1 MTVETGAA
9 LASQRCSAAAAS
21 LSAVSNLFRGKHGD
35 SGRISIS
42 VEMRDQLCD
51 LLETVA
57 KMMDELSI
65 AAGLD
70 AEDLGIKP

>member
-1 MTVETGAA
+1 
-9 LASQRCSAAAAS
+9 
-21 LSAVSNLFRGKHGD
+21 
-35 SGRISIS
+35 
-42 VEMRDQLCD
+42 MRDQLCD

-70 AEDLGIKP
+70 AESLGIKP